1 VRPSSRAVPPGRPVR
16 SGPGRPPHRIPTR
29 PVETEEP
36 EEPEEAEE
44 PQPVP
49 DPPTPGRP
57 RSRRRTLIA
66 VLVGVG
72 VVVLLVE
79 FFAIASSLRSDEP
92 DDPDPPAAA
101 LPLLAPDDLP
111 ERGALVLSE
120 VRADGSVRVSQWF
133 RSGDGLD
140 ELLLTAPRVSGA
152 ADPIRA
158 TDGRLVAADGTVIAD
173 DLTVGT
179 TPRLVRFAD
188 STTMVRATYVLR
200 GAVERSTTADGRL
213 RALVVSLDVDLSSL
227 SGPTVAVVE
236 TQTGGEILG
245 LACGNAQSEVELLR
259 PCGTPDG
266 ARWRVRLPPV
276 SREDRVT
283 ATVDVPAG

>member
-1 VRPSSRAVPPGRPVR
+1 MRASSRAVPPGRPVR

-29 PVETEEP
+29 PVEIDDEPAGEP
-36 EEPEEAEE
+36 EPA
-44 PQPVP
+44 
-49 DPPTPGRP
+49 TPHRP
-57 RSRRRTLIA
+57 RRRRRTIIA

-79 FFAIASSLRSDEP
+79 FFAIASSLRSDDS
-92 DDPDPPAAA
+92 DDSDEPDPPAAG
-101 LPLLAPDDLP
+101 LPLLAPDELP

-120 VRADGSVRVSQWF
+120 VRADGTVHVSQWL
-133 RSGDGLD
+133 RSGDGID
-140 ELLLTAPRVSGA
+140 ELMLTAPTVAGA

-158 TDGRLVAADGTVIAD
+158 TDGQLVAADGTVIAD
-173 DLTVGT
+173 DLTVGAE
-179 TPRLVRFAD
+179 PRLVRFAD
-188 STTMVRATYVLR
+188 PTTMVRATYVLR
-200 GAVERSTTADGRL
+200 GAVEQSATVPGRL
-213 RALVVSLDVDLSSL
+213 RASVVSLDLDLSSL

-245 LACGNAQSEVELLR
+245 LACGNARSEVELVR

-266 ARWRVRLPPV
+266 SRWRVRLPQA

-283 ATVDVPAG
+283 ATVDAPAAG

>member
-1 VRPSSRAVPPGRPVR
+1 M
-16 SGPGRPPHRIPTR
+16 
-29 PVETEEP
+29 
-36 EEPEEAEE
+36 
-44 PQPVP
+44 
-49 DPPTPGRP
+49 
-57 RSRRRTLIA
+57 
-66 VLVGVG
+66 LVGVG

-79 FFAIASSLRSDEP
+79 FFAIARSLRSDEP
-92 DDPDPPAAA
+92 DERDPPAAG
-101 LPLLAPDDLP
+101 LPLLAPDALP

-120 VRADGSVRVSQWF
+120 IRADGSVRVSHWF

-140 ELLLTAPRVSGA
+140 ELLLTAPTVAGS

-158 TDGRLVAADGTVIAD
+158 TGGRLVAADGTVIAD
-173 DLTVGT
+173 DLTVGAR
-179 TPRLVRFAD
+179 PRLVRFAD

-200 GAVERSTTADGRL
+200 GAVERSATVDGRL
-213 RALVVSLDVDLSSL
+213 RASVVSLDADLSSL

-236 TQTGGEILG
+236 TPTGGEVLG
-245 LACGNAQSEVELLR
+245 LACGNARSEVELVR

-283 ATVDVPAG
+283 ATVDVPPG

>member
-1 VRPSSRAVPPGRPVR
+1 MLVGIGVAVLLLEFIAIAR
-16 SGPGRPPHRIPTR
+16 SMRSDD
-29 PVETEEP
+29 P
-36 EEPEEAEE
+36 EE
-44 PQPVP
+44 
-49 DPPTPGRP
+49 
-57 RSRRRTLIA
+57 
-66 VLVGVG
+66 
-72 VVVLLVE
+72 
-79 FFAIASSLRSDEP
+79 
-92 DDPDPPAAA
+92 PDPPAAG
-101 LPLLAPDDLP
+101 LPLLAPDELP

-140 ELLLTAPRVSGA
+140 ELLLTAPQVAGA
-152 ADPIRA
+152 AGPIRA
-158 TDGRLVAADGTVIAD
+158 TGGRLVAADGTVIAD
-173 DLTVGT
+173 DLTVGAE
-179 TPRLVRFAD
+179 PRLVRFAD

-200 GAVERSTTADGRL
+200 GAVERSATVDGRL
-213 RALVVSLDVDLSSL
+213 RAVVVALDVDLSPL

-236 TQTGGEILG
+236 TQTGGQILG
-245 LACGNAQSEVELLR
+245 LACGNSRSEVELVR